1 MSNNTKAKTINSQ
14 SLAFSLVDP
23 ELKISTPSYN
33 ENYQKNAKNYTYWGD
48 DNKFPNKLITLA
60 EESPSLSSILTGT
73 VSFIL
78 GNSVTVEDGAS
89 MFARK
94 VNSRGETIAD
104 IVEQIAYDKLLFG
117 GYAIQVIYNVLK
129 EPVEI
134 YAVPMEFIRTNR
146 KADKFWYNENWGKY
160 STNAIIYNKFNKDE
174 IDDTYTQIFYSKN
187 SGSRRVYPTSP
198 QTGALNDIVSE
209 NIAAKYTK
217 NSLESGLSARFIIN
231 MPNTAKLT
239 DEQKAKIEDGIK
251 RKFTGVDNAGT
262 FMLYFNSTTE
272 KLDITKVDHDKSNEI
287 FKSIREAA
295 RENIFIVNK
304 ATPNLFGLPTAS
316 TGFNSQEHQD
326 AYSLYYKLVVYPI
339 QKQITEDLSKII
351 GTNVVIE
358 PFSIDLE
365 EQDVNVV
372 DEDINEK
379 ITE

>member
-1 MSNNTKAKTINSQ
+1 MSNNTKTTASQ
-14 SLAFSLVDP
+14 SMAFSLVDP
-23 ELKISTPSYN
+23 ELKINVPSYN
-33 ENYQKNAKNYTYWGD
+33 ENYQKNDKNYTYWGD
-48 DNKFPNKLITLA
+48 DNKFPNKLLTLA
-60 EESPSLSSILTGT
+60 EESPTLSSVLSGT

-78 GNSVTVEDGAS
+78 GNGVAVEDNTS
-89 MFARK
+89 LFARK
-94 VNSRGETIAD
+94 VNKNNETIAD

-146 KADKFWYNENWGKY
+146 RMDKFWYNDNWGKY

-174 IDDTYTQIFYSKN
+174 IDDSYTQIFYSKN

-239 DEQKAKIEDGIK
+239 DEQKAKIEEGIK
-251 RKFTGVDNAGT
+251 KKFTGVDNAGT
-262 FMLYFNSTTE
+262 FMLYINSTTE
-272 KLDITKVDHDKSNEI
+272 KLDITKVDLDNSNEI
-287 FKSIREAA
+287 FKSIRDAA

-339 QKQITEDLSKII
+339 QKQIAEDLSNII

-358 PFSIDLE
+358 PFSIDLNK
-365 EQDVNVV
+365 QDVNVV
-372 DEDINEK
+372 DEDTNEK

>member
-1 MSNNTKAKTINSQ
+1 MSNNTKTTTSQ
-14 SLAFSLVDP
+14 SMAFSLVDP
-23 ELKISTPSYN
+23 ELKINVPSYN
-33 ENYQKNAKNYTYWGD
+33 ENYQKNDKNYTYWGD
-48 DNKFPNKLITLA
+48 DNKFPNKLLTLA
-60 EESPSLSSILTGT
+60 EESPTLSSVLSGT

-78 GNSVTVEDGAS
+78 GNGVAVEDNTS
-89 MFARK
+89 FFARK
-94 VNSRGETIAD
+94 VNKNNETIAD

-129 EPVEI
+129 QPVEI

-146 KADKFWYNENWGKY
+146 RMDRFWYNDNWGKY

-174 IDDTYTQIFYSKN
+174 IDDSYTQIFYSKN

-251 RKFTGVDNAGT
+251 KKFTGVDNAGT

-272 KLDITKVDHDKSNEI
+272 KLDITKVDHDNSNEI
-287 FKSIREAA
+287 FKSIRDAA

-339 QKQITEDLSKII
+339 QKQIAEDLSKII
-351 GTNVVIE
+351 GTNVLIE
-358 PFSIDLE
+358 PFSIDLDK
-365 EQDVNVV
+365 QDVSVV
-372 DEDINEK
+372 DENTNEK

>member
-1 MSNNTKAKTINSQ
+1 MNKTQTDNKPISMG
-14 SLAFSLVDP
+14 FSLIDP

-33 ENYQKNAKNYTYWGD
+33 ENYQKNSINFTYWGD

-73 VSFIL
+73 VSFII
-78 GNSVTVEDGAS
+78 GNGITVEDNTS

-94 VNSRGETIAD
+94 VNTKGETLAD
-104 IVEQIAYDKLLFG
+104 IAEQLAYDKLLFG
-117 GYAIQVIYNVLK
+117 GYTIQVIYNRLK

-146 KADKFWYNENWGKY
+146 KNNKFWYNENWGKY
-160 STNAIIYNKFNKDE
+160 STNAITYSAYNPDE

-209 NIAAKYTK
+209 NIAAKYIK

-239 DEQKAKIEDGIK
+239 DEQKIKIEDGIK
-251 RKFTGVDNAGT
+251 KKFAGVENAGT
-262 FMLYFNSTTE
+262 FMLYFNNTTE
-272 KLDITKVDHDKSNEI
+272 KLDITKVDHDNSNEI
-287 FKSIREAA
+287 FKSIREAS

-326 AYSLYYKLVVYPI
+326 AYSLYYKLVVFPI
-339 QKQITEDLSKII
+339 QKQITEDLSQII
-351 GTNVVIE
+351 KTKVIIE
-358 PFSIDLE
+358 PFSIDLD
-365 EQDVNVV
+365 EQND
-372 DEDINEK
+372 EK
-379 ITE
+379 ITTESYENVE

>member
-1 MSNNTKAKTINSQ
+1 MSKTTKTVEKSISMG
-14 SLAFSLVDP
+14 FSLIDP
-23 ELKISTPSYN
+23 ELKISTPSYD
-33 ENYQKNAKNYTYWGD
+33 ENYQKNNINYTYWGS
-48 DNKFPNKLITLA
+48 DNRFPNKLITLA

-78 GNSVTVEDGAS
+78 GNGIYVEDNAS
-89 MFARK
+89 IFARK
-94 VNSRGETIAD
+94 VNKKGETITD
-104 IVEQIAYDKLLFG
+104 IAEQLAYDKLLFG
-117 GYAIQVIYNVLK
+117 GYAIQVIYNRLK
-129 EPVEI
+129 QPIEI

-146 KADKFWYNENWGKY
+146 KNDKFWYNENWGKY
-160 STNAIIYNKFNKDE
+160 SSNALTFSNYNPDE
-174 IDDTYTQIFYSKN
+174 VDDSYTQIFYSKN

-209 NIAAKYTK
+209 NIAAKYIK

-239 DEQKAKIEDGIK
+239 DEQKAKIEDGIRK
-251 RKFTGVDNAGT
+251 KFTGVENAGT

-272 KLDITKVDHDKSNEI
+272 KLDITKVDHDNSNEI
-287 FKSIREAA
+287 FKSIREAS

-326 AYSLYYKLVVYPI
+326 AYSLYYKLVVFPI
-339 QKQITEDLSKII
+339 QKQITEDLGMII
-351 GTNVVIE
+351 GTNVIIE
-358 PFSIDLE
+358 PFSIDLDNKNNE
-365 EQDVNVV
+365 NT
-372 DEDINEK
+372 EK

>member
-1 MSNNTKAKTINSQ
+1 MSNNAKTTNYQ
-14 SLAFSLVDP
+14 SMAFSLVDP
-23 ELKISTPSYN
+23 ELKINVPSYN
-33 ENYQKNAKNYTYWGD
+33 ENYQKNDKNYTYWGD
-48 DNKFPNKLITLA
+48 DNKFPNKLLTLA
-60 EESPSLSSILTGT
+60 EESPTLSSVLSGT

-78 GNSVTVEDGAS
+78 GNGVAVEDS
-89 MFARK
+89 TSFFARK
-94 VNSRGETIAD
+94 ANKNGETIAD

-146 KADKFWYNENWGKY
+146 RMDRFWYNENWGKY

-174 IDDTYTQIFYSKN
+174 IDDSYTQIFYSKN

-251 RKFTGVDNAGT
+251 KKFTGVDNAGT

-272 KLDITKVDHDKSNEI
+272 KLDITKVDHDNSNEI
-287 FKSIREAA
+287 FKSIRDAA

-358 PFSIDLE
+358 PFSIDLDK
-365 EQDVNVV
+365 QDVNVV
-372 DEDINEK
+372 DEDTNEK

>member
-1 MSNNTKAKTINSQ
+1 MKDNKETKTPNSV
-14 SLAFSLVDP
+14 SMRFSLIDP
-23 ELKISTPSYN
+23 ELKISTPSYD
-33 ENYQKNAKNYTYWGD
+33 ENLQKNGNNYTYWGA

-73 VSFIL
+73 VSFII
-78 GNSVTVEDGAS
+78 GNGIKVEDNTS

-94 VNSRGETIAD
+94 VNSRGETLAD
-104 IVEQIAYDKLLFG
+104 IAEQIAYDKLLFG

-129 EPVEI
+129 KPVEI
-134 YAVPMEFIRTNR
+134 YAVPMEFLRTNR

-160 STNAIIYNKFNKDE
+160 SANALTFAKYNPAE

-209 NIAAKYTK
+209 NIAAKYIK

-251 RKFTGVDNAGT
+251 KKFTGVENAGT

-272 KLDITKVDHDKSNEI
+272 KLDITKVDHDNSNEI
-287 FKSIREAA
+287 FKSIREAS
-295 RENIFIVNK
+295 RENIFVVNK

-339 QKQITEDLSKII
+339 QKQIAEDLGRII
-351 GTNVVIE
+351 GTNVIIE

-365 EQDVNVV
+365 T
-372 DEDINEK
+372 EDNEK
-379 ITE
+379 IATEENEGME

>member
-1 MSNNTKAKTINSQ
+1 MSNNTKTTASQ
-14 SLAFSLVDP
+14 SMAFSLVDP
-23 ELKISTPSYN
+23 ELKINVPSYN
-33 ENYQKNAKNYTYWGD
+33 ENYQKNDKNYTYWGD
-48 DNKFPNKLITLA
+48 DNKFPNKLLTLA
-60 EESPSLSSILTGT
+60 EESPTLSSVLSGT

-78 GNSVTVEDGAS
+78 GNGVAVEDTTS
-89 MFARK
+89 LFARK
-94 VNSRGETIAD
+94 VNKNGETLAD

-129 EPVEI
+129 KPVEI

-146 KADKFWYNENWGKY
+146 RMDRFWYNENWGKY

-251 RKFTGVDNAGT
+251 KKFTGVDNAGT

-272 KLDITKVDHDKSNEI
+272 KLDITKVDHDNSNEI
-287 FKSIREAA
+287 FKSIRDAA

-339 QKQITEDLSKII
+339 QKQIAEDLSKII

-358 PFSIDLE
+358 PFSIDLDK
-365 EQDVNVV
+365 QDVNVV
-372 DEDINEK
+372 DENTNEK

>member
-1 MSNNTKAKTINSQ
+1 MSNNTKTTASQ
-14 SLAFSLVDP
+14 SMAFSLVDP
-23 ELKISTPSYN
+23 ELKINVPSYN
-33 ENYQKNAKNYTYWGD
+33 ENYQKNDKNYTYWGD
-48 DNKFPNKLITLA
+48 DNKFPNKLLTLA
-60 EESPSLSSILTGT
+60 EESPTLSSVLSGT

-78 GNSVTVEDGAS
+78 GNGVAVEDTTS
-89 MFARK
+89 LFARK
-94 VNSRGETIAD
+94 VNKNGETLAD

-129 EPVEI
+129 KPVEI

-146 KADKFWYNENWGKY
+146 RMDRFWYNENWGKY

-251 RKFTGVDNAGT
+251 KKFTGVDNAGT

-272 KLDITKVDHDKSNEI
+272 KLDITKVDHDNSNEI
-287 FKSIREAA
+287 FKSIRDAA

-339 QKQITEDLSKII
+339 QKQIAEDLSKII

-358 PFSIDLE
+358 PFSIDLDK
-365 EQDVNVV
+365 QDVNVV
-372 DEDINEK
+372 DEDTNEK

>member
-1 MSNNTKAKTINSQ
+1 MSNNTKTTASQ
-14 SLAFSLVDP
+14 SMAFSLVDP
-23 ELKISTPSYN
+23 ELKINVPSYN
-33 ENYQKNAKNYTYWGD
+33 ENYQKNDKNYTYWGD
-48 DNKFPNKLITLA
+48 DNKFPNKLLTLA
-60 EESPSLSSILTGT
+60 EESPTLSSVLSGT

-78 GNSVTVEDGAS
+78 GNGVAVEDNTS
-89 MFARK
+89 LFARK
-94 VNSRGETIAD
+94 VNKNGETLAD

-129 EPVEI
+129 KPVEI

-146 KADKFWYNENWGKY
+146 RMDKFWYNENWGKY

-251 RKFTGVDNAGT
+251 KKFTGVDNAGT

-272 KLDITKVDHDKSNEI
+272 KLDITKVDHDNSNEI
-287 FKSIREAA
+287 FKSIRDAA

-339 QKQITEDLSKII
+339 QKQIAEDLSNII

-358 PFSIDLE
+358 PFSIDLDK
-365 EQDVNVV
+365 QDVNVV
-372 DEDINEK
+372 DENTNEK